1 MLGGTVCVFFIQR
14 YFYPPVIFLS
24 LGVIVHF
31 IQVKGKGGWVLGVLL
46 IISVL
51 LFIIADAL
59 SWSDKY
65 NGPLTLILSGM
76 ILFLID
82 SKHERIIEGDV
93 VQRPV
98 KLPRIKNR
106 NTLMW
111 IEVRYWGIMF
121 AIVGLVW
128 LINLLS

>member
-1 MLGGTVCVFFIQR
+1 M
-14 YFYPPVIFLS
+14 
-24 LGVIVHF
+24 HF